1 LIHQT
6 VIFIRRYA
14 NKVLNIPMPSLIS
27 GEGELKS
34 CPKLLKQVKSEKVFI
49 VTDKILTSLGITQ
62 QLIDILE
69 KEQFNYQVFDQV
81 TPDPTVST
89 IEQGVEDFKENN
101 CDSIIALGGGSVMDC
116 AKAIAACVVKNK
128 KISALAGMFRVRK
141 ALPPFIAIPTTAGTG
156 SEATLVAVITDP
168 VKKQKF
174 TVVDPCLVPQFAII
188 DPLLMVGLP
197 AKITA
202 ETGIDALTHA
212 IESYLSVHAT
222 AQTKPYSLDAIKRI
236 FINLPLAYNNGEDLK
251 ARTEMAMASYYA
263 GVAFTRASIGY
274 VHAIAHQLGG
284 YYHIPHGLANAVLL
298 PHVLEFSFDK
308 ACKQYAEM
316 AYAANLI
323 SKDES
328 IIVAAQAFVQ
338 AVKDLNLTLNIQS
351 SFAELQS
358 NDIPLLANRA
368 VKEAFCDYPVPKQMT
383 VKECESILEVVIE
396 I

>member
-1 LIHQT
+1 MIHQT

-396 I
+396 V

>member
-1 LIHQT
+1 
-6 VIFIRRYA
+6 
-14 NKVLNIPMPSLIS
+14 MPSLIS

-236 FINLPLAYNNGEDLK
+236 FINLPLAYKNGEDLK